1 MMRLALLV
9 AFLPTMTAAAPV
21 TYRIEP
27 ADTELLALTT
37 PAGLL
42 SGLSHPHVV
51 AARGATGEV
60 VHDAAAPAGDR
71 VTVEAPTDLL
81 ENDEPA
87 LRARLGM
94 KPLDEGDRR
103 KVGEALRA
111 ADQLDVARHPRVRFS
126 STAVRALEDGRLE
139 VVGTLELRGVAAE
152 VRLPVR
158 VEVQD
163 GVLRGEGTLR
173 ITHRQFGFK
182 PVSAAAGTIRN
193 AEEIELRLVLVA
205 RAVP

>member
-1 MMRLALLV
+1 MMRVALLLCL
-9 AFLPTMTAAAPV
+9 LPALAAAAPV
-21 TYRIEP
+21 TYRIDP
-27 ADTELLALTT
+27 AGTELLALTR
-37 PAGLL
+37 PAGFL
-42 SGLSHPHVV
+42 SGFSHPHVI

-60 VHDAAAPAGDR
+60 IHDAEAPEGDR
-71 VTVEAPTDLL
+71 VTVEVRTERL
-81 ENDEPA
+81 ENDDPA

-94 KPLDEGDRR
+94 KSLGEEDRR

-111 ADQLDVARHPRVRFS
+111 ADQLDVARYPRIRFT
-126 STAVRALEDGRLE
+126 STAVGRLEDGLVE
-139 VVGTLELRGVAAE
+139 VTGTLELRGVTAE

-158 VEVQD
+158 VEVRD

-182 PVSAAAGTIRN
+182 PVSAAAGAIRN
-193 AEEIELRLVLVA
+193 ADEIELRLLLVA